1 MRTLRDLREQRGLTL
16 RQLERHTGIFSGRLS
31 KLERGAESPTVA
43 ELLRLGEF
51 YGIGPEHWRLV
62 PAVDS

>member
-1 MRTLRDLREQRGLTL
+1 M